1 MNRIDRLYAISEELR
16 RAGKRGA
23 SGARL
28 AELLEVSVRTI
39 KRDVSALQQS
49 GSLIWAQAGPGG
61 GYVMANTANL
71 PPVNFTASQAVAV
84 AVALAA
90 LPPGSP
96 FTADAKAASGKV
108 HDALDTTQLARA
120 QALADRV
127 WVMTTSANQ
136 ETAKRHVLHAVER
149 SLALRLAVAIE
160 YRAANGS
167 VTRRTVEPVILACL
181 DGLWYLVAHC
191 QLRNNIRWFQLS
203 KIRRADLTRSIYVP
217 RPVADIG
224 TPPPSARPVNA

>member
-1 MNRIDRLYAISEELR
+1 MNRNDRLYAISEELR
-16 RAGKRGA
+16 RAGKSGA
-23 SGARL
+23 TGARL

-49 GSLIWAQAGPGG
+49 GSPIWSQAGPGG

-71 PPVNFTASQAVAV
+71 PPINFTASQAVAV

-96 FTADAKAASGKV
+96 FMADAKAASRKV
-108 HDALDTTQLARA
+108 HDALEPAQRARA
-120 QALADRV
+120 QTLADRV
-127 WVMTTSANQ
+127 WVMTTTPNH
-136 ETAKRHVLHAVER
+136 ETAKHHVLHAIER
-149 SLALRLAVAIE
+149 SLEHRLAVAIE
-160 YRAANGS
+160 YRGANDS
-167 VTRRTVEPVILACL
+167 VTRRTAEPVILASL

-191 QLRNNIRWFQLS
+191 QLRNDIRWFQLA
-203 KIRRADLTRSIYVP
+203 KIRRADVTRSHYEP

-224 TPPPSARPVNA
+224 TPPPTARPVTA